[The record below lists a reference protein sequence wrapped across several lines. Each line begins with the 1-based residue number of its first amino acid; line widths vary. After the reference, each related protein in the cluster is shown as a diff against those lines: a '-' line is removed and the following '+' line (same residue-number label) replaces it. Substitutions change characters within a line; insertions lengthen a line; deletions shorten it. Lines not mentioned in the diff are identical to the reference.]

1 MITDNRIS
9 SIGGGVVLFLKE
21 DVDYCLR
28 EDLRIEG
35 IENIWVETQ
44 NLIIGVIYNPPNR
57 SQRQFLDEF
66 EQLLHTIYLSER
78 KCSILGDFNIN
89 TLSKSIVPKEYLNLI
104 QSEGFNPMV
113 FEATRIA
120 ETNISC
126 LDCIHSNFV
135 TLSISG
141 SIAAVIAD
149 HLPVFSLVYDPKC
162 SPMPDT
168 IEVRDFKKFDKT
180 SFQNTLRNVNWLLL

>member
-9 SIGGGVVLFLKE
+9 SIGDGVALFLKE

-28 EDLRIEG
+28 EDLRIDG

-89 TLSKSIVPKEYLNLI
+89 TLSKSIITKEYLNLI

-126 LDCIHSNFV
+126 LDRIHSNFV

-168 IEVRDFKKFDKT
+168 IEVRDF
-180 SFQNTLRNVNWLLL
+180 

>member
-1 MITDNRIS
+1 
-9 SIGGGVVLFLKE
+9 
-21 DVDYCLR
+21 
-28 EDLRIEG
+28 
-35 IENIWVETQ
+35 
-44 NLIIGVIYNPPNR
+44 
-57 SQRQFLDEF
+57 
-66 EQLLHTIYLSER
+66 
-78 KCSILGDFNIN
+78 
-89 TLSKSIVPKEYLNLI
+89 
-104 QSEGFNPMV
+104 MV

-126 LDCIHSNFV
+126 LDRIHSNFV

-180 SFQNTLRNVNWLLL
+180 SFQNTLRNVNWLLLQ

>member
-9 SIGGGVVLFLKE
+9 SIGDGVALFLKE

-28 EDLRIEG
+28 EDLRIDG

-66 EQLLHTIYLSER
+66 EQILHTIYLSER

-89 TLSKSIVPKEYLNLI
+89 TLSKSIITKEYLNLI

-126 LDCIHSNFV
+126 LDRIHSNFV

-168 IEVRDFKKFDKT
+168 IEVRDF
-180 SFQNTLRNVNWLLL
+180 